1 MEKTEVLERQ
11 QGGAGDGAVHAR
23 RVRGARPARG
33 AAAAPPGRTERD
45 PDRRRDR
52 ERRVHPLSVHRL
64 PGRPRVPVGR
74 GRRDPGAVLR
84 QHGDRALHARH
95 RRDRARR
102 LHAHVEGL
110 GRGPRDRRPPRHR
123 VARLG
128 HRGRDGRDV
137 RGRRRRPQRD
147 RDRRPGRHRRH
158 PDRVPGR
165 VPDGR
170 EAEFIKIGAVLVFVV
185 VALVAG
191 ISATAYKDTS
201 QLATSFGTFP
211 SEIPIAIL
219 VGALAAAGA
228 GGANNLV
235 QSNWIRD
242 KGFGM
247 GKYVPRI
254 TSPVTGQEE
263 AAPSSER
270 LSFPQDEA
278 NLGRWKVWWKRANLE
293 QFVSFVCIGGLSIIV
308 FSLVAYSTVYKN
320 PDLPDSSGFDFI
332 ALESQ
337 VLDDKVGQWFGTLF
351 LVGRRRQPVRGRAG
365 DRGLRVAPGRRRPLC
380 RVHARARRLEREPDL
395 LRRGLDAGHLR
406 QRDPALR
413 LRPAADPAHDLD
425 GPGRRADADLHVP
438 AAGHQPPLPQ
448 RAGGAQR
455 LSDRRCCCS
464 PSCCS
469 GSPRRSSGSIRSSSC
484 SDGAAPALK
493 LARSRSDDAH

>member
-11 QGGAGDGAVHAR
+11 QGGAGRRRFTRGVSEERDLPEAPRLRRLVGPSVILIGVGIASGEYILYPFIASQAGLVFLWAAVVGILVQFFVNMEIERYTLATGETALGGFMRMWKGWGVVLAIGALLATVWPGWAT
-23 RVRGARPARG
+23 
-33 AAAAPPGRTERD
+33 AAATVATFAVGGGD
-45 PDRRRDR
+45 PN
-52 ERRVHPLSVHRL
+52 VIAIVALVVIGATLTAS
-64 PGRPRVPVGR
+64 PV
-74 GRRDPGAVLR
+74 VY
-84 QHGDRALHARH
+84 QT
-95 RRDRARR
+95 
-102 LHAHVEGL
+102 VEKL
-110 GRGPRDRRPPRHR
+110 
-123 VARLG
+123 
-128 HRGRDGRDV
+128 
-137 RGRRRRPQRD
+137 
-147 RDRRPGRHRRH
+147 
-158 PDRVPGR
+158 
-165 VPDGR
+165 
-170 EAEFIKIGAVLVFVV
+170 EFIKIGAVLVFVV

-263 AAPSSER
+263 AAPTSER

-351 LVGRRRQPVRGRAG
+351 LVVGAVSLFAAALGIVDYVSRLVADVLYVGYTRERGGWSESRIYFAVVWMLVMCGSAILLSGFDQP
-365 DRGLRVAPGRRRPLC
+365 LI
-380 RVHARARRLEREPDL
+380 L
-395 LRRGLDAGHLR
+395 LTISTVL
-406 QRDPALR
+406 
-413 LRPAADPAHDLD
+413 
-425 GPGRRADADLHVP
+425 
-438 AAGHQPPLPQ
+438 
-448 RAGGAQR
+448 GGALMLIYTCLLLVTNR
-455 LSDRRCCCS
+455 RYLSG
-464 PSCCS
+464 PVALS
-469 GSPRRSSGSIRSSSC
+469 GYRIGVLLFAVVLLGITTAIVGV
-484 SDGAAPALK
+484 DQIKQLF
-493 LARSRSDDAH
+493 